1 MNTID
6 ELTNR
11 VRELEAVLAA
21 TRQGDIA
28 YSYAK
33 EFFVLTDIRR
43 PGGWWWGPGGQG
55 RTDELL
61 GAGVYTWLEI
71 EALSLSYGEDGPLKL
86 SDVLPSL
93 KVRSGRTVLTHLS
106 RKLKEVP

>member
-1 MNTID
+1 MSTID

-11 VRELEAVLAA
+11 VRELEAALAA
-21 TRQGDIA
+21 KKHDDIA

-33 EFFVLTDIRR
+33 DFFVIRSIRR
-43 PGGWWWGPGGQG
+43 PGDWWWGPGGQG

-106 RKLKEVP
+106 RKLEEVP